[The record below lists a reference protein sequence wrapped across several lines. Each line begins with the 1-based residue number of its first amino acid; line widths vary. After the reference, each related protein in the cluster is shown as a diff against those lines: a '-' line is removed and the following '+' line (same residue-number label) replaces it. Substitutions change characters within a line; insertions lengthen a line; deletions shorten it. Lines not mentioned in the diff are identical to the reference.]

1 MQVELFQ
8 NSDAPLFGT
17 RANALDQL
25 AKFLPRAGRDY
36 QNNRNFDLGQADHS
50 FVSRLSPYIR
60 HRILSEDE
68 LISTVL
74 RSHSR
79 SAAFKFIQEIFW
91 RTYWKGWL
99 EHRPAVWE
107 TFITEVETETK
118 AVQAVPVR
126 RRIFEEAITGTTE
139 IAIFNSWVDELKET
153 GYLHNHARMW
163 FASIWIFTL
172 RLPWQLGADF
182 FYNHLLDGD
191 PASNTLGWRWV
202 AGLQT
207 AGKTYLATES
217 NIRKNAAQ
225 RLKGIPD
232 SGRGLEKLATHTF
245 EIQDS
250 LSVEEKAPSSSQF
263 AELSSV
269 NIKEHD
275 AVLVTTEDLSTRWL
289 DNANKPV
296 AIFDKTDERSSET
309 KRKFQQEA
317 IEDVKHR
324 IAETSSADLENIRV
338 LHSAHEISSWVEEHG
353 VKDLHSSYISTGEV
367 RSSLAELPTM
377 LESLGHSFYEHL
389 NDYDR
394 TVWPHC
400 RKGFFQLGKSI
411 DSLIDTLGLDG
422 QRITR

>member
-1 MQVELFQ
+1 MKQAELFEGSSPTLQ
-8 NSDAPLFGT
+8 GT
-17 RANALDQL
+17 RARALELL
-25 AKFLPRAGRDY
+25 ADFLPRAGRDY
-36 QNNRNFDLGQADHS
+36 QNNRNLDRGRDGHS
-50 FVSRLSPYIR
+50 FVSRLSPFVR
-60 HRILSEDE
+60 HRILSEEE
-68 LISTVL
+68 LISNVL
-74 RSHSR
+74 TSHSR

-99 EHRPAVWE
+99 EHRPVVWDR
-107 TFITEVETETK
+107 FEVE
-118 AVQAVPVR
+118 VQSEFAKLKQVPVKNK
-126 RRIFEEAITGTTE
+126 IFEQAIGGSTE
-139 IAIFNSWVDELKET
+139 IAIFNSWVNELKET

-225 RLKGIPD
+225 RLKTIPD
-232 SGRGLEKLATHTF
+232 SERGLERLATQTF
-245 EIQDS
+245 EIEDS
-250 LSVEEKAPSSSQF
+250 LTIEEKAPSSSRF
-263 AELSSV
+263 VDLSPV
-269 NIKEHD
+269 GIEEND
-275 AVLVTTEDLSTRWL
+275 AVLVTVEDLSTQWL
-289 DNANKPV
+289 DRAGKHV
-296 AIFDKTDERSSET
+296 AIFEKTDDRHSEI
-309 KRKFQQEA
+309 KKKFRQEA
-317 IEDVKHR
+317 IEEVKYR
-324 IAETSSADLENIRV
+324 IAENSSVGIENIKIFE
-338 LHSAHEISSWVEEHG
+338 SAHEISSWMEEQG
-353 VKDLHSSYISTGEV
+353 LNDLHSSYIPTGEI

-377 LESLGHSFYEHL
+377 LESSGHCYYEHL

-422 QRITR
+422 

>member
-1 MQVELFQ
+1 MKQAELFKGSSPTLQ
-8 NSDAPLFGT
+8 GT
-17 RANALDQL
+17 RARALELL
-25 AKFLPRAGRDY
+25 ADFLPRAGRDY
-36 QNNRNFDLGQADHS
+36 QNNRNLDRGRDGHS
-50 FVSRLSPYIR
+50 FVSRLSPFVR
-60 HRILSEDE
+60 HRILSEEE
-68 LISTVL
+68 LISNILT
-74 RSHSR
+74 SHSR

-99 EHRPAVWE
+99 EHRPVVWDR
-107 TFITEVETETK
+107 FEVE
-118 AVQAVPVR
+118 VQSEFAKLKQVPVKNK
-126 RRIFEEAITGTTE
+126 IFEQAIGGSTE
-139 IAIFNSWVDELKET
+139 IAIFNSWVNELKET

-225 RLKGIPD
+225 RLKTIPD
-232 SGRGLEKLATHTF
+232 SERGLERLATQTF
-245 EIQDS
+245 EIEDS
-250 LSVEEKAPSSSQF
+250 LTIEEKAPSSSRF
-263 AELSSV
+263 VDLSPV
-269 NIKEHD
+269 GIEEND
-275 AVLVTTEDLSTRWL
+275 AVLVTVEDLSTQWL
-289 DNANKPV
+289 DRAGNHV
-296 AIFDKTDERSSET
+296 AIFEKTDGRHSEI
-309 KRKFQQEA
+309 KKKFRQEA
-317 IEDVKHR
+317 IEEVKYR
-324 IAETSSADLENIRV
+324 IAENSSVGIENIKIFE
-338 LHSAHEISSWVEEHG
+338 SAHEISSWMEEQG
-353 VKDLHSSYISTGEV
+353 LNDLHSSYIPTGEI

-377 LESLGHSFYEHL
+377 LESSGHCYYEHL

-422 QRITR
+422 

>member
-1 MQVELFQ
+1 MKQAELFKGSSPTLQ
-8 NSDAPLFGT
+8 GT
-17 RANALDQL
+17 RARALELL
-25 AKFLPRAGRDY
+25 ADFLPRAGRDY
-36 QNNRNFDLGQADHS
+36 QNNRNLDRGRDGHS
-50 FVSRLSPYIR
+50 FVSRLSPFVR
-60 HRILSEDE
+60 HRILSEEE
-68 LISTVL
+68 LISNVL
-74 RSHSR
+74 SSHSR

-99 EHRPAVWE
+99 EHRPAVWDR
-107 TFITEVETETK
+107 FEVE
-118 AVQAVPVR
+118 VQSEFAKLELVPVKNK
-126 RRIFEEAITGTTE
+126 IFEQAIGGSTE
-139 IAIFNSWVDELKET
+139 IAIFNSWVNELKET

-225 RLKGIPD
+225 RLKTIPD
-232 SGRGLEKLATHTF
+232 SERGLERLATQTF
-245 EIQDS
+245 EIEDS
-250 LSVEEKAPSSSQF
+250 LTIEEKAPSSSRF
-263 AELSSV
+263 VDLSPVSIEE
-269 NIKEHD
+269 ND
-275 AVLVTTEDLSTRWL
+275 AVLVTVEDLSTQWL
-289 DNANKPV
+289 DRAGNHV
-296 AIFDKTDERSSET
+296 AIFEKTDGRHSEI
-309 KRKFQQEA
+309 KKKFRQEA
-317 IEDVKHR
+317 IEEVKYR
-324 IAETSSADLENIRV
+324 IAENSSVGIENIKIFE
-338 LHSAHEISSWVEEHG
+338 SAHEISSWMEEQG
-353 VKDLHSSYISTGEV
+353 LNDLHSSYIPTGEI

-377 LESLGHSFYEHL
+377 LESSGHCYYEHL

-422 QRITR
+422 

>member
-1 MQVELFQ
+1 MKQAELFKGSSPTLQ
-8 NSDAPLFGT
+8 GT
-17 RANALDQL
+17 RARALELL
-25 AKFLPRAGRDY
+25 ADFLPRAGTDY
-36 QNNRNFDLGQADHS
+36 QNNRNLDRGRDGHS
-50 FVSRLSPYIR
+50 FVSRLSPFVR
-60 HRILSEDE
+60 HRILSEEE
-68 LISTVL
+68 LISNVL
-74 RSHSR
+74 TSHSR

-99 EHRPAVWE
+99 EHRPVVWDR
-107 TFITEVETETK
+107 FEVE
-118 AVQAVPVR
+118 VQSEFAKLKQVPVKNK
-126 RRIFEEAITGTTE
+126 IFEQAIGGSTE
-139 IAIFNSWVDELKET
+139 IAIFNSWVNELKET

-225 RLKGIPD
+225 RLKTIPD
-232 SGRGLEKLATHTF
+232 SERGLERLATQTF
-245 EIQDS
+245 EIEDS
-250 LSVEEKAPSSSQF
+250 LTIEEKAPSSSRF
-263 AELSSV
+263 VDLSPV
-269 NIKEHD
+269 GIEEND
-275 AVLVTTEDLSTRWL
+275 AVLVTVEDLSTQWL
-289 DNANKPV
+289 DRAGNHV
-296 AIFDKTDERSSET
+296 AIFEKTDGRHSEI
-309 KRKFQQEA
+309 KKKFRQEA
-317 IEDVKHR
+317 IEEVKYR
-324 IAETSSADLENIRV
+324 IAENSSVGIENIKIFE
-338 LHSAHEISSWVEEHG
+338 SAHEISSWMEEQG
-353 VKDLHSSYISTGEV
+353 LNDLHSSYIPTGEI

-377 LESLGHSFYEHL
+377 LESSGHCYYEHL

-422 QRITR
+422 

>member
-1 MQVELFQ
+1 MKQAELFKG
-8 NSDAPLFGT
+8 SSPTLKGT
-17 RANALDQL
+17 RARALELL
-25 AKFLPRAGRDY
+25 ADFLPRAGRDY
-36 QNNRNFDLGQADHS
+36 QNNRNLDRGRDGHS
-50 FVSRLSPYIR
+50 FVSRLSPYVR
-60 HRILSEDE
+60 HRILSEEE
-68 LISTVL
+68 LISNVL
-74 RSHSR
+74 SSHSR

-99 EHRPAVWE
+99 EHRPVVWDR
-107 TFITEVETETK
+107 FEVE
-118 AVQAVPVR
+118 VQSEFAKLKQVPVKNK
-126 RRIFEEAITGTTE
+126 IFEQAIGGSTE
-139 IAIFNSWVDELKET
+139 IAIFNSWVNELKET

-225 RLKGIPD
+225 RLKTIPD
-232 SGRGLEKLATHTF
+232 SERGLERLATQTF
-245 EIQDS
+245 EIEDS
-250 LSVEEKAPSSSQF
+250 LTIEEKAPSSSRF
-263 AELSSV
+263 VDLSPV
-269 NIKEHD
+269 GIEEND
-275 AVLVTTEDLSTRWL
+275 AVLVTVEDLSTQWL
-289 DNANKPV
+289 DRAGNHV
-296 AIFDKTDERSSET
+296 AIFEKTDGRHSEI
-309 KRKFQQEA
+309 KKKFRQEA
-317 IEDVKHR
+317 IEEVKYR
-324 IAETSSADLENIRV
+324 IAENSSVGIENIKIFE
-338 LHSAHEISSWVEEHG
+338 SAHEISSWMEEQG
-353 VKDLHSSYISTGEV
+353 LNDLHSSYIPTGEI

-377 LESLGHSFYEHL
+377 LESSGHCYYEHL

-422 QRITR
+422 

>member
-1 MQVELFQ
+1 MKQAELFKGSSPTLQ
-8 NSDAPLFGT
+8 GT
-17 RANALDQL
+17 RARALELL
-25 AKFLPRAGRDY
+25 ADFLPRAGRDY
-36 QNNRNFDLGQADHS
+36 QNNRNLDRGRDGHS
-50 FVSRLSPYIR
+50 FVSRLSPFVR
-60 HRILSEDE
+60 HRILSEEE
-68 LISTVL
+68 LISNVL
-74 RSHSR
+74 TSHSR

-99 EHRPAVWE
+99 EHRPVVWDR
-107 TFITEVETETK
+107 FEVE
-118 AVQAVPVR
+118 VQSEFAKLKQVPVKNK
-126 RRIFEEAITGTTE
+126 IFEQAIGGSTE
-139 IAIFNSWVDELKET
+139 IAIFNSWVNELKET

-225 RLKGIPD
+225 RLKTIPD
-232 SGRGLEKLATHTF
+232 SERGLERLATQTF
-245 EIQDS
+245 EIEDS
-250 LSVEEKAPSSSQF
+250 LTIEEKAPSSSRF
-263 AELSSV
+263 VDLSPV
-269 NIKEHD
+269 GIEEND
-275 AVLVTTEDLSTRWL
+275 AVLVTVEDLSTQWL
-289 DNANKPV
+289 DRAGNHV
-296 AIFDKTDERSSET
+296 AIFERTDGRHSEI
-309 KRKFQQEA
+309 KKKFRQEA
-317 IEDVKHR
+317 IEEVKYR
-324 IAETSSADLENIRV
+324 IAENSSVGIENIKIFE
-338 LHSAHEISSWVEEHG
+338 SAHEISSWMEEQG
-353 VKDLHSSYISTGEV
+353 LNDLHSSYIPTGEI

-377 LESLGHSFYEHL
+377 LESSGHCYYEHL

-422 QRITR
+422 

>member
-1 MQVELFQ
+1 MKQAELFKGSSPTLQ
-8 NSDAPLFGT
+8 GT
-17 RANALDQL
+17 RARALELL
-25 AKFLPRAGRDY
+25 ADFLPRAGRDY
-36 QNNRNFDLGQADHS
+36 QNNRNLDRGRDGHS
-50 FVSRLSPYIR
+50 FVSRLSPYVR
-60 HRILSEDE
+60 HRILSEEE
-68 LISTVL
+68 LISNVL
-74 RSHSR
+74 TSHSR

-99 EHRPAVWE
+99 EHRPAVWDR
-107 TFITEVETETK
+107 FEVE
-118 AVQAVPVR
+118 VQSEFAKLKQVPVKNK
-126 RRIFEEAITGTTE
+126 IFEQAIGGSTE
-139 IAIFNSWVDELKET
+139 IAIFNSWVNELKET

-225 RLKGIPD
+225 RLKTIPD
-232 SGRGLEKLATHTF
+232 SERGLERLATQTF
-245 EIQDS
+245 EIEDS
-250 LSVEEKAPSSSQF
+250 LTIEEKAPSSSRF
-263 AELSSV
+263 VDLSPVSIEE
-269 NIKEHD
+269 ND
-275 AVLVTTEDLSTRWL
+275 AVLVTVEDLSTQWL
-289 DNANKPV
+289 DRAGNHV
-296 AIFDKTDERSSET
+296 AIFEKTDGRHSEI
-309 KRKFQQEA
+309 KKKFRQEA
-317 IEDVKHR
+317 IEEVKYR
-324 IAETSSADLENIRV
+324 IAENSSVGIENIKIFE
-338 LHSAHEISSWVEEHG
+338 SAHEISSWMEEQG
-353 VKDLHSSYISTGEV
+353 LNDLHSSYIPTGEI

-377 LESLGHSFYEHL
+377 LESSGHCYYEHL

-422 QRITR
+422 

>member
-1 MQVELFQ
+1 MKQAELFKGSSPTLQ
-8 NSDAPLFGT
+8 GT
-17 RANALDQL
+17 RARALELL
-25 AKFLPRAGRDY
+25 ADFLPRAGRDY
-36 QNNRNFDLGQADHS
+36 QNNRNLDQGRDGHS
-50 FVSRLSPYIR
+50 FVSRLSPYVR
-60 HRILSEDE
+60 HRILSEEE
-68 LISTVL
+68 LISNVL
-74 RSHSR
+74 ASHSR

-99 EHRPAVWE
+99 EHRPAVWDR
-107 TFITEVETETK
+107 FEVE
-118 AVQAVPVR
+118 VQSEFAKLKQVPVKNK
-126 RRIFEEAITGTTE
+126 IFEQAIGGSTE
-139 IAIFNSWVDELKET
+139 IAIFNSWVNELKET

-225 RLKGIPD
+225 RLKTIPD
-232 SGRGLEKLATHTF
+232 SERGLERLATQTF
-245 EIQDS
+245 EIEDS
-250 LSVEEKAPSSSQF
+250 LTIEEKAPSSSRF
-263 AELSSV
+263 VDLSPVSIEE
-269 NIKEHD
+269 ND
-275 AVLVTTEDLSTRWL
+275 AVLVTVEDLSTQWL
-289 DNANKPV
+289 DRAGNHV
-296 AIFDKTDERSSET
+296 AIFEKTDGRHSEI
-309 KRKFQQEA
+309 KKKFRQEA
-317 IEDVKHR
+317 IEEVKYR
-324 IAETSSADLENIRV
+324 IAENSSVDIENIKIFE
-338 LHSAHEISSWVEEHG
+338 SACEISSWMEEQG
-353 VKDLHSSYISTGEV
+353 LNDLHSSYIPTGEI

-377 LESLGHSFYEHL
+377 LESSGHCYYEHL

-422 QRITR
+422 

>member
-1 MQVELFQ
+1 MKQAELFKGSSPTLQ
-8 NSDAPLFGT
+8 GT
-17 RANALDQL
+17 RARALELL
-25 AKFLPRAGRDY
+25 ADFLPRAGRDY
-36 QNNRNFDLGQADHS
+36 QNNRNLDRGRDGHS
-50 FVSRLSPYIR
+50 FVSRLSPFVR
-60 HRILSEDE
+60 HRILSEEE
-68 LISTVL
+68 LISNVL
-74 RSHSR
+74 SSHSR

-99 EHRPAVWE
+99 EHRPVVWDR
-107 TFITEVETETK
+107 FEVE
-118 AVQAVPVR
+118 VQSEFAKLKQVPVKNK
-126 RRIFEEAITGTTE
+126 IFEQAIGGSTE
-139 IAIFNSWVDELKET
+139 IAIFNSWVNELKET

-225 RLKGIPD
+225 RLKTIPD
-232 SGRGLEKLATHTF
+232 SERGLERLATQTF
-245 EIQDS
+245 EIEDS
-250 LSVEEKAPSSSQF
+250 LTIEEKAPSSSRF
-263 AELSSV
+263 VDLSPV
-269 NIKEHD
+269 GIEEND
-275 AVLVTTEDLSTRWL
+275 AVLVTVEDLSTQWL
-289 DNANKPV
+289 DRAGNHV
-296 AIFDKTDERSSET
+296 AIFEKTDGRHSEI
-309 KRKFQQEA
+309 KKKFRQEA
-317 IEDVKHR
+317 IEEVKYR
-324 IAETSSADLENIRV
+324 IAENSSVGIENIKIFE
-338 LHSAHEISSWVEEHG
+338 SAHEISSWMEEQG
-353 VKDLHSSYISTGEV
+353 LNDLHSSYIPTGEI

-377 LESLGHSFYEHL
+377 LESSGHCYYEHL

-422 QRITR
+422 

>member
-1 MQVELFQ
+1 MKQAELFKGSSPTLQ
-8 NSDAPLFGT
+8 GT
-17 RANALDQL
+17 RARALELL
-25 AKFLPRAGRDY
+25 ADFLPRAGRDY
-36 QNNRNFDLGQADHS
+36 QNNRNLDQGRDGHS
-50 FVSRLSPYIR
+50 FVSRLSPYVR
-60 HRILSEDE
+60 HRILSEEE
-68 LISTVL
+68 LISNVL
-74 RSHSR
+74 ASHSR

-99 EHRPAVWE
+99 EHRPAVWDR
-107 TFITEVETETK
+107 FEVE
-118 AVQAVPVR
+118 VQSEFAKLKQVPVKNK
-126 RRIFEEAITGTTE
+126 IFEQAIGGSTE
-139 IAIFNSWVDELKET
+139 IAIFNSWVNELKET

-225 RLKGIPD
+225 RLKTIPD
-232 SGRGLEKLATHTF
+232 SERGLERLATQTF
-245 EIQDS
+245 EIEDS
-250 LSVEEKAPSSSQF
+250 LTIEEKAPSSSRF
-263 AELSSV
+263 VDLSPV
-269 NIKEHD
+269 GIEEND
-275 AVLVTTEDLSTRWL
+275 AVLVTVEDLSTQWL
-289 DNANKPV
+289 DRAGKHV
-296 AIFDKTDERSSET
+296 AIFEKTDDRHSEI
-309 KRKFQQEA
+309 KKKFRQEA
-317 IEDVKHR
+317 IEEVKYR
-324 IAETSSADLENIRV
+324 IAENSSVGIENIKIFE
-338 LHSAHEISSWVEEHG
+338 SAHEISSWMEEQG
-353 VKDLHSSYISTGEV
+353 LNDLHSSYIPTGEI

-377 LESLGHSFYEHL
+377 LESSGHCYYEHL

-422 QRITR
+422 

>member
-1 MQVELFQ
+1 MKQAELFKGSSPTLQ
-8 NSDAPLFGT
+8 GT
-17 RANALDQL
+17 RDRALELL
-25 AKFLPRAGRDY
+25 ADFLPRAGRDY
-36 QNNRNFDLGQADHS
+36 QNNRNLDRGRDGHS
-50 FVSRLSPYIR
+50 FVSRLSPFVR
-60 HRILSEDE
+60 HRILSEEE
-68 LISTVL
+68 LISNVL
-74 RSHSR
+74 SSHSR

-99 EHRPAVWE
+99 EHRPVVWDR
-107 TFITEVETETK
+107 FEVE
-118 AVQAVPVR
+118 VQSEFAKLKQVPVKNK
-126 RRIFEEAITGTTE
+126 IFEQAIGGSTE
-139 IAIFNSWVDELKET
+139 IAIFNSWVNELKET

-225 RLKGIPD
+225 RLKTIPD
-232 SGRGLEKLATHTF
+232 SERGLERLATQTF
-245 EIQDS
+245 EIEDS
-250 LSVEEKAPSSSQF
+250 LTIEEKAPSSSRF
-263 AELSSV
+263 VDLSPV
-269 NIKEHD
+269 GIEEND
-275 AVLVTTEDLSTRWL
+275 AVLVTVEDLSTQWL
-289 DNANKPV
+289 DRAGKHV
-296 AIFDKTDERSSET
+296 AIFEKTDDRHSEI
-309 KRKFQQEA
+309 KKKFRREA
-317 IEDVKHR
+317 IEEVKYR
-324 IAETSSADLENIRV
+324 IAENSSVGIENIKV
-338 LHSAHEISSWVEEHG
+338 FESAHEISSWMEEQG
-353 VKDLHSSYISTGEV
+353 LNDLHSSYIPTGEI

-377 LESLGHSFYEHL
+377 LESSGHCYYEHL

-422 QRITR
+422 

>member
-1 MQVELFQ
+1 MKQAELFKGSSPTLQ
-8 NSDAPLFGT
+8 GT
-17 RANALDQL
+17 RARALELL
-25 AKFLPRAGRDY
+25 ADFLPRAGRDY
-36 QNNRNFDLGQADHS
+36 QNNRNLDRGRDGHS
-50 FVSRLSPYIR
+50 FISRLSPYVR
-60 HRILSEDE
+60 HRILSEEE
-68 LISTVL
+68 LISNVL
-74 RSHSR
+74 TSHSR

-99 EHRPAVWE
+99 EHRPVVWDR
-107 TFITEVETETK
+107 FEVE
-118 AVQAVPVR
+118 VQSEFAKLKQVPVKNK
-126 RRIFEEAITGTTE
+126 IFEQAIGGSTE
-139 IAIFNSWVDELKET
+139 IAIFNSWVNELKET

-225 RLKGIPD
+225 RLKTIPD
-232 SGRGLEKLATHTF
+232 SERGLERLATQTF
-245 EIQDS
+245 EIEDS
-250 LSVEEKAPSSSQF
+250 LTIEEKAPSSSRF
-263 AELSSV
+263 VDLSPV
-269 NIKEHD
+269 GIEEND
-275 AVLVTTEDLSTRWL
+275 AVLVTVEDLSTQWL
-289 DNANKPV
+289 DRAGNHV
-296 AIFDKTDERSSET
+296 AIFEKTDGRHSEI
-309 KRKFQQEA
+309 KKKFRQEA
-317 IEDVKHR
+317 IEEVKYR
-324 IAETSSADLENIRV
+324 IAENSSVGIENIKIFE
-338 LHSAHEISSWVEEHG
+338 SAHEISSWMEEQG
-353 VKDLHSSYISTGEV
+353 LNDLHSSYIPTGEI

-377 LESLGHSFYEHL
+377 LESSGHCYYEHL

-422 QRITR
+422 

>member
-1 MQVELFQ
+1 MTQAEMFKDSLPI
-8 NSDAPLFGT
+8 PLGT
-17 RANALDQL
+17 RARALEQF
-25 AKFLPRAGRDY
+25 AAFLPRAGRDY
-36 QNNRNFDLGQADHS
+36 QNNRNLDLGQGRHS
-50 FVSRLSPYIR
+50 FVSGLSPYVR
-60 HRILSEDE
+60 HRILSEEE
-68 LISTVL
+68 LVSKVL
-74 RSHSR
+74 ASHSR
-79 SAAFKFIQEIFW
+79 SAAFKFVQEIFW

-99 EHRPAVWE
+99 EHRPVVWDR
-107 TFITEVETETK
+107 FEVE
-118 AVQAVPVR
+118 VQSEFAKLKQVPVKNK
-126 RRIFEEAITGTTE
+126 IFEQAIGGSTE
-139 IAIFNSWVDELKET
+139 IAIFNSWVNELKET

-225 RLKGIPD
+225 RLTTIPD
-232 SGRGLEKLATHTF
+232 SERGLERLATQTF
-245 EIQDS
+245 EIEDS
-250 LSVEEKAPSSSQF
+250 LTIEEKAPSSSRF
-263 AELSSV
+263 VDLSPV
-269 NIKEHD
+269 GIEEND
-275 AVLVTTEDLSTRWL
+275 AVLVTVEDLSTQWL
-289 DNANKPV
+289 DRAGNHV
-296 AIFDKTDERSSET
+296 AIFEKTDGRHSEI
-309 KRKFQQEA
+309 KKKFRQEA
-317 IEDVKHR
+317 IEEVKYR
-324 IAETSSADLENIRV
+324 IAENSSVGIENIKIFE
-338 LHSAHEISSWVEEHG
+338 SAHEISSWMEEQG
-353 VKDLHSSYISTGEV
+353 LNDLHSSYIPTGEI

-377 LESLGHSFYEHL
+377 LESSGHCYYEHL

-422 QRITR
+422 

>member
-1 MQVELFQ
+1 MKQAELFKGSSPTLQ
-8 NSDAPLFGT
+8 GT
-17 RANALDQL
+17 RARALELL
-25 AKFLPRAGRDY
+25 ADFLPRAGRDY
-36 QNNRNFDLGQADHS
+36 QNNRNLDRGRDGHS
-50 FVSRLSPYIR
+50 FVSRLSPFVR
-60 HRILSEDE
+60 HRILSEEE
-68 LISTVL
+68 LISNVL

-99 EHRPAVWE
+99 EHRPVVWDR
-107 TFITEVETETK
+107 FEVE
-118 AVQAVPVR
+118 VQSEFAKLKQVPVKNK
-126 RRIFEEAITGTTE
+126 IFEQAIGGSTE
-139 IAIFNSWVDELKET
+139 IAIFNSWVNELKET

-225 RLKGIPD
+225 RLKTIPD
-232 SGRGLEKLATHTF
+232 SERGLERLATQTF
-245 EIQDS
+245 EIEDS
-250 LSVEEKAPSSSQF
+250 LTIEEKAPSSSRF
-263 AELSSV
+263 VDLSPV
-269 NIKEHD
+269 GIEEND
-275 AVLVTTEDLSTRWL
+275 AVLVTVEDLSTQWL
-289 DNANKPV
+289 DRAGNHV
-296 AIFDKTDERSSET
+296 AIFEKTDGRHSEI
-309 KRKFQQEA
+309 KKKFRQEA
-317 IEDVKHR
+317 IEEVKYR
-324 IAETSSADLENIRV
+324 IAENSSVGIENIKIFE
-338 LHSAHEISSWVEEHG
+338 SAHEISSWMEEQG
-353 VKDLHSSYISTGEV
+353 LNDLHSSYIPTGEI

-377 LESLGHSFYEHL
+377 LESSGHCYYEHL

-422 QRITR
+422 

>member
-1 MQVELFQ
+1 MKQAELFKGSSPTLQ
-8 NSDAPLFGT
+8 GT
-17 RANALDQL
+17 RARALELL
-25 AKFLPRAGRDY
+25 ADFLPRAGRDY
-36 QNNRNFDLGQADHS
+36 QNNRNLDRGRDGHS
-50 FVSRLSPYIR
+50 FVSRLSPYVR
-60 HRILSEDE
+60 HRILSEEE
-68 LISTVL
+68 LISNVL
-74 RSHSR
+74 TSHSR

-99 EHRPAVWE
+99 EHRPVVWDR
-107 TFITEVETETK
+107 FEVE
-118 AVQAVPVR
+118 VQSEFAKLKQVPVKNK
-126 RRIFEEAITGTTE
+126 IFEQAIGGSTE
-139 IAIFNSWVDELKET
+139 IAIFNSWVNELKET

-225 RLKGIPD
+225 RLKTIPD
-232 SGRGLEKLATHTF
+232 SERGLERLATQTF
-245 EIQDS
+245 EIEDS
-250 LSVEEKAPSSSQF
+250 LTIEEKAPSSSRF
-263 AELSSV
+263 VDLSPVSIEE
-269 NIKEHD
+269 ND
-275 AVLVTTEDLSTRWL
+275 AVLVTVEDLSTQWL
-289 DNANKPV
+289 DRAGNHV
-296 AIFDKTDERSSET
+296 AIFEKTDGRHSEI
-309 KRKFQQEA
+309 KKKFRQEA
-317 IEDVKHR
+317 IEEVKYR
-324 IAETSSADLENIRV
+324 IAENSSVGIENIKIFE
-338 LHSAHEISSWVEEHG
+338 SAHEISSWMEEQG
-353 VKDLHSSYISTGEV
+353 LNDLHSSYIPTGEI

-377 LESLGHSFYEHL
+377 LESSGHCYYEHL

-422 QRITR
+422 

>member
-1 MQVELFQ
+1 MKQAELFKGSSPTLQ
-8 NSDAPLFGT
+8 GT
-17 RANALDQL
+17 RARALELL
-25 AKFLPRAGRDY
+25 ADFLPRAGRDY
-36 QNNRNFDLGQADHS
+36 QNNRNLDRGRDGHS
-50 FVSRLSPYIR
+50 FVSRLSPYVR
-60 HRILSEDE
+60 HRILSEEE
-68 LISTVL
+68 LISNVL
-74 RSHSR
+74 TSHSR

-99 EHRPAVWE
+99 EHRPVVWDR
-107 TFITEVETETK
+107 FEVE
-118 AVQAVPVR
+118 VQSEFAKLKQVPVKNK
-126 RRIFEEAITGTTE
+126 IFEQAIGGSTE
-139 IAIFNSWVDELKET
+139 IAIFNSWVNELKET

-225 RLKGIPD
+225 RLKTIPD
-232 SGRGLEKLATHTF
+232 SERGLERLATQTF
-245 EIQDS
+245 EIEDS
-250 LSVEEKAPSSSQF
+250 LTIEEKAPSSSRF
-263 AELSSV
+263 VDLSPV
-269 NIKEHD
+269 GIEEND
-275 AVLVTTEDLSTRWL
+275 AVLVTVEDLSTQWL
-289 DNANKPV
+289 DRAGKHV
-296 AIFDKTDERSSET
+296 AIFEKTDDRHSEI
-309 KRKFQQEA
+309 KKKFRQEA
-317 IEDVKHR
+317 IEEVKYR
-324 IAETSSADLENIRV
+324 IAENSSVGIENIKIFE
-338 LHSAHEISSWVEEHG
+338 SAHEISSWMEEQG
-353 VKDLHSSYISTGEV
+353 LNDLHSSYIPTGEI

-377 LESLGHSFYEHL
+377 LESSGHCYYEHL

-422 QRITR
+422 

>member
-1 MQVELFQ
+1 MKQAELFKGSSPTLQ
-8 NSDAPLFGT
+8 GT
-17 RANALDQL
+17 RARALELL
-25 AKFLPRAGRDY
+25 ADFLPRAGRDY
-36 QNNRNFDLGQADHS
+36 QNNRNLDRGRDGHS
-50 FVSRLSPYIR
+50 FVSRLSPFVR
-60 HRILSEDE
+60 HRILSEEE
-68 LISTVL
+68 LISNVL
-74 RSHSR
+74 SSHSR

-99 EHRPAVWE
+99 EHRPVVWDR
-107 TFITEVETETK
+107 FEVE
-118 AVQAVPVR
+118 VQSEFAKLKQVPVKNK
-126 RRIFEEAITGTTE
+126 IFEQAIGGSTE
-139 IAIFNSWVDELKET
+139 IAIFNSWVNELKET

-225 RLKGIPD
+225 RLKTIPD
-232 SGRGLEKLATHTF
+232 SERGLERLATQTF
-245 EIQDS
+245 EIEDS
-250 LSVEEKAPSSSQF
+250 LTIEEKAPSSSRF
-263 AELSSV
+263 VELSPVSIEE
-269 NIKEHD
+269 ND
-275 AVLVTTEDLSTRWL
+275 AVLVTVEDLSTQWL
-289 DNANKPV
+289 DRAGNHV
-296 AIFDKTDERSSET
+296 AIFEKTDGRHSEI
-309 KRKFQQEA
+309 KKKFRQEA
-317 IEDVKHR
+317 IEEVKYR
-324 IAETSSADLENIRV
+324 IAENSSVDIENIKIFE
-338 LHSAHEISSWVEEHG
+338 SACEISSWMEEQG
-353 VKDLHSSYISTGEV
+353 LNDLHSSYIPTGEI

-377 LESLGHSFYEHL
+377 LESSGRRYYEHL

-422 QRITR
+422 

>member
-1 MQVELFQ
+1 MEQAELFKGSSPTLQ
-8 NSDAPLFGT
+8 GT
-17 RANALDQL
+17 RARALELL
-25 AKFLPRAGRDY
+25 ADFLPRAGRDY
-36 QNNRNFDLGQADHS
+36 QNNRNLDRGRDGHS
-50 FVSRLSPYIR
+50 FVSRLSPYVR
-60 HRILSEDE
+60 HRILSEEE
-68 LISTVL
+68 LISNVL
-74 RSHSR
+74 TSHSR

-99 EHRPAVWE
+99 EHRPAVWDR
-107 TFITEVETETK
+107 FEVE
-118 AVQAVPVR
+118 VQSEFAKLKQVPVKNK
-126 RRIFEEAITGTTE
+126 IFEQAIGGSTE
-139 IAIFNSWVDELKET
+139 IAIFNSWVNELKET

-225 RLKGIPD
+225 RLKTIPD
-232 SGRGLEKLATHTF
+232 SERGLERLATQTF
-245 EIQDS
+245 EIEDS
-250 LSVEEKAPSSSQF
+250 LTIEEKAPSSSRF
-263 AELSSV
+263 VDLSPV
-269 NIKEHD
+269 GIEEND
-275 AVLVTTEDLSTRWL
+275 AVLVTVEDLSTQWL
-289 DNANKPV
+289 DRAGNHV
-296 AIFDKTDERSSET
+296 AIFEKTDDRHSEI
-309 KRKFQQEA
+309 KKKFRREA
-317 IEDVKHR
+317 IEEVKYR
-324 IAETSSADLENIRV
+324 IAENSSVGIENIKIFE
-338 LHSAHEISSWVEEHG
+338 SACEISSWMEEQG
-353 VKDLHSSYISTGEV
+353 LNDLHSSYIPTGEI

-377 LESLGHSFYEHL
+377 LESSGRRYYEHL

-422 QRITR
+422 

>member
-1 MQVELFQ
+1 MKQAELFKGSSPTLQ
-8 NSDAPLFGT
+8 GT
-17 RANALDQL
+17 RARALELL
-25 AKFLPRAGRDY
+25 ADFLPRAGRDY
-36 QNNRNFDLGQADHS
+36 QNNRNLDRGRDGHS
-50 FVSRLSPYIR
+50 FVSRLSPFVR
-60 HRILSEDE
+60 HRILSEEE
-68 LISTVL
+68 LISNVL
-74 RSHSR
+74 TSHSR

-99 EHRPAVWE
+99 EHRPVVWDR
-107 TFITEVETETK
+107 FEVE
-118 AVQAVPVR
+118 VQSEFGKLKQVPVKNE
-126 RRIFEEAITGTTE
+126 IFEQAIGGSTE
-139 IAIFNSWVDELKET
+139 IAIFNSWVNELKET

-225 RLKGIPD
+225 RLKTIPD
-232 SGRGLEKLATHTF
+232 SERGLERLATQTF
-245 EIQDS
+245 EIEDS
-250 LSVEEKAPSSSQF
+250 LTIEEKAPSSSRF
-263 AELSSV
+263 VDLSPV
-269 NIKEHD
+269 GIEEND
-275 AVLVTTEDLSTRWL
+275 AVLVTVEDLSTQWL
-289 DNANKPV
+289 DRAGNHV
-296 AIFDKTDERSSET
+296 AIFERTDGRHSEI
-309 KRKFQQEA
+309 KKKFRQEA
-317 IEDVKHR
+317 IEEVKYR
-324 IAETSSADLENIRV
+324 IAENSSVGIENIKIFE
-338 LHSAHEISSWVEEHG
+338 SAHEISSWMEDQG
-353 VKDLHSSYISTGEV
+353 LNDLHSSYIPTGEI

-377 LESLGHSFYEHL
+377 LESSGHCYYEHL

-422 QRITR
+422 

>member
-1 MQVELFQ
+1 MKQAELFKGSSPTLQ
-8 NSDAPLFGT
+8 GT
-17 RANALDQL
+17 RARALELL
-25 AKFLPRAGRDY
+25 ADFLPRAGRDY
-36 QNNRNFDLGQADHS
+36 QNNRNLDRGRDGHS
-50 FVSRLSPYIR
+50 FVSRLSPFVR
-60 HRILSEDE
+60 HRILSEEE
-68 LISTVL
+68 LISNVL
-74 RSHSR
+74 TSHSR

-99 EHRPAVWE
+99 EHRPVVWDR
-107 TFITEVETETK
+107 FEVE
-118 AVQAVPVR
+118 VQSEFAKLKQVPVKNK
-126 RRIFEEAITGTTE
+126 IFEQAIGGSTE
-139 IAIFNSWVDELKET
+139 IAIFNSWVNELKET

-225 RLKGIPD
+225 RLKTIPH
-232 SGRGLEKLATHTF
+232 SERGLERLATQTF
-245 EIQDS
+245 EIEDS
-250 LSVEEKAPSSSQF
+250 LTIEEKAPSSSRF
-263 AELSSV
+263 VDLSPV
-269 NIKEHD
+269 GIEEND
-275 AVLVTTEDLSTRWL
+275 AVLVTVEDLSTQWL
-289 DNANKPV
+289 DRAGNHV
-296 AIFDKTDERSSET
+296 AIFEKTDGRHSEI
-309 KRKFQQEA
+309 KKKFRQEA
-317 IEDVKHR
+317 IEEVKYR
-324 IAETSSADLENIRV
+324 IAENSSVGIENIKIFE
-338 LHSAHEISSWVEEHG
+338 SAHEISSWMEEQG
-353 VKDLHSSYISTGEV
+353 LNDLHSSYIPTGEI

-377 LESLGHSFYEHL
+377 LESSGHCYYEHL

-422 QRITR
+422 

>member
-1 MQVELFQ
+1 MKQAELFKGSSPTLQ
-8 NSDAPLFGT
+8 GT
-17 RANALDQL
+17 RARALELL
-25 AKFLPRAGRDY
+25 ADFLPRAGRDY
-36 QNNRNFDLGQADHS
+36 QNNRNLDRGRDGHS
-50 FVSRLSPYIR
+50 FVSRLSPFVR
-60 HRILSEDE
+60 HRILSEEE
-68 LISTVL
+68 LISNVL
-74 RSHSR
+74 SSHSR

-99 EHRPAVWE
+99 EHRPAVWDR
-107 TFITEVETETK
+107 FEVE
-118 AVQAVPVR
+118 VQSEFAKLKQVPVKNK
-126 RRIFEEAITGTTE
+126 IFEQAIGGSTE
-139 IAIFNSWVDELKET
+139 IAIFNSWVNELKET

-225 RLKGIPD
+225 RLKTIPD
-232 SGRGLEKLATHTF
+232 SERGLERLATQTF
-245 EIQDS
+245 EIEDS
-250 LSVEEKAPSSSQF
+250 LTIEEKAPSSSRF
-263 AELSSV
+263 VDLSPV
-269 NIKEHD
+269 GIEEND
-275 AVLVTTEDLSTRWL
+275 AVLVTVEDLSTQWL
-289 DNANKPV
+289 DRAGNHV
-296 AIFDKTDERSSET
+296 AIFEKTDGRHSEI
-309 KRKFQQEA
+309 KKKFRQEA
-317 IEDVKHR
+317 IEEVKYR
-324 IAETSSADLENIRV
+324 IAENSSVGIENIKIFE
-338 LHSAHEISSWVEEHG
+338 SAHEISSWMEEQG
-353 VKDLHSSYISTGEV
+353 LNDLHSSYIPTGEI

-377 LESLGHSFYEHL
+377 LESSGHCYYEHL

-422 QRITR
+422 

>member
-1 MQVELFQ
+1 MKQAELFKGSSPTLQ
-8 NSDAPLFGT
+8 GT
-17 RANALDQL
+17 RARALELL
-25 AKFLPRAGRDY
+25 ADFLPRAGRDY
-36 QNNRNFDLGQADHS
+36 QNNRNLDRGRDGHS
-50 FVSRLSPYIR
+50 FVSRLSPYVR
-60 HRILSEDE
+60 HRILSEEE
-68 LISTVL
+68 LISNVL
-74 RSHSR
+74 TSHSR

-99 EHRPAVWE
+99 EHRPAVWDR
-107 TFITEVETETK
+107 FEVE
-118 AVQAVPVR
+118 VQSEFAKLKQVPVKNK
-126 RRIFEEAITGTTE
+126 IFEQAIGGSTE
-139 IAIFNSWVDELKET
+139 IAIFNSWVNELKET

-225 RLKGIPD
+225 RLKTIPD
-232 SGRGLEKLATHTF
+232 SERGLERLATQTF
-245 EIQDS
+245 EIEDS
-250 LSVEEKAPSSSQF
+250 LTIEEKAPSSSRF
-263 AELSSV
+263 VDLLPVSIGE
-269 NIKEHD
+269 ND
-275 AVLVTTEDLSTRWL
+275 AVLVTVEDLSTQWL
-289 DNANKPV
+289 DRTGKHV
-296 AIFDKTDERSSET
+296 AIFEKTDDRHSEI
-309 KRKFQQEA
+309 KKKFRQEA
-317 IEDVKHR
+317 IEEVKYR
-324 IAETSSADLENIRV
+324 IAENSSVGIENIKIFE
-338 LHSAHEISSWVEEHG
+338 SAHEISSWMEEQG
-353 VKDLHSSYISTGEV
+353 LNDLHSSYIPTGEI

-377 LESLGHSFYEHL
+377 LESSGHCYYEHL

-422 QRITR
+422 

>member
-1 MQVELFQ
+1 MKQAELFKGSSPTLQ
-8 NSDAPLFGT
+8 GT
-17 RANALDQL
+17 RARALELL
-25 AKFLPRAGRDY
+25 ADFLPRAGRDY
-36 QNNRNFDLGQADHS
+36 QNNRNLDRGRDGHS
-50 FVSRLSPYIR
+50 FVSRLSPFVR
-60 HRILSEDE
+60 HRILSEEE
-68 LISTVL
+68 LISNVL
-74 RSHSR
+74 TSHSR

-99 EHRPAVWE
+99 EHRPVVWDR
-107 TFITEVETETK
+107 FEVE
-118 AVQAVPVR
+118 VQSEFAKLKQVPVKNK
-126 RRIFEEAITGTTE
+126 IFEQAIGGSTE
-139 IAIFNSWVDELKET
+139 IAIFNSWVNELKET

-225 RLKGIPD
+225 RLKTIPD
-232 SGRGLEKLATHTF
+232 SERGLERLATQTF
-245 EIQDS
+245 EIEDS
-250 LSVEEKAPSSSQF
+250 LTIEEKAPSSSRF
-263 AELSSV
+263 VDLSPVSIEE
-269 NIKEHD
+269 ND
-275 AVLVTTEDLSTRWL
+275 AVLVTVEDLSTQWL
-289 DNANKPV
+289 DRAGNHV
-296 AIFDKTDERSSET
+296 AIFEKTDGRHSEI
-309 KRKFQQEA
+309 KKKFRQEA
-317 IEDVKHR
+317 IEEVKYR
-324 IAETSSADLENIRV
+324 IAENSSVGIENIKIFE
-338 LHSAHEISSWVEEHG
+338 SAHEISSWMEEQG
-353 VKDLHSSYISTGEV
+353 LNDLHSSYIPTGEI

-377 LESLGHSFYEHL
+377 LESSGHCYYEHL

-422 QRITR
+422 

>member
-1 MQVELFQ
+1 MKQAELFKGSSPTLQ
-8 NSDAPLFGT
+8 GT
-17 RANALDQL
+17 RARALELL
-25 AKFLPRAGRDY
+25 ADFLPRAGRDY
-36 QNNRNFDLGQADHS
+36 QNNRNLDRGRDGHS
-50 FVSRLSPYIR
+50 FVSRLSPFVR

-68 LISTVL
+68 LISNVL
-74 RSHSR
+74 TSHSR

-99 EHRPAVWE
+99 EHRPVVWDR
-107 TFITEVETETK
+107 FEVE
-118 AVQAVPVR
+118 VQSEFAKLKQVPVKNK
-126 RRIFEEAITGTTE
+126 IFEQAIGGSTE
-139 IAIFNSWVDELKET
+139 IAIFNSWVNELKET
-153 GYLHNHARMW
+153 GCLHNHARMW

-225 RLKGIPD
+225 RLKTIPD
-232 SGRGLEKLATHTF
+232 SERGLERLATQTF
-245 EIQDS
+245 EIEDS
-250 LSVEEKAPSSSQF
+250 LTMEEKAPSSSRF
-263 AELSSV
+263 VDLSPV
-269 NIKEHD
+269 GIEEND
-275 AVLVTTEDLSTRWL
+275 AVLVTVEDLSTQWL
-289 DNANKPV
+289 DRAGNHV
-296 AIFDKTDERSSET
+296 AIFEKTDGRHSEI
-309 KRKFQQEA
+309 KKKFRQEA
-317 IEDVKHR
+317 IEEVKYR
-324 IAETSSADLENIRV
+324 IAENSSVGIENIKIFE
-338 LHSAHEISSWVEEHG
+338 SAHEISSWMEEQG
-353 VKDLHSSYISTGEV
+353 LKDLHSSYIPTGEI

-377 LESLGHSFYEHL
+377 LESSGHCYYEHL

-422 QRITR
+422 

>member
-1 MQVELFQ
+1 MKQAELFKGSSPTLQ
-8 NSDAPLFGT
+8 GT
-17 RANALDQL
+17 RARALELL
-25 AKFLPRAGRDY
+25 ADFLPRAGRDY
-36 QNNRNFDLGQADHS
+36 QNNRNLDRGRDGHS
-50 FVSRLSPYIR
+50 FVSRLSPFVR
-60 HRILSEDE
+60 HRILSEEE
-68 LISTVL
+68 LISNVL
-74 RSHSR
+74 TSHSR

-99 EHRPAVWE
+99 EHRPVVWDR
-107 TFITEVETETK
+107 FEVE
-118 AVQAVPVR
+118 VQSEFAKLKQVPVKNK
-126 RRIFEEAITGTTE
+126 IFEQAIGGSTE
-139 IAIFNSWVDELKET
+139 IAIFNSWVNELKET

-225 RLKGIPD
+225 RLKTIPD
-232 SGRGLEKLATHTF
+232 SERGLERLATQTF
-245 EIQDS
+245 EIEDS
-250 LSVEEKAPSSSQF
+250 LTIEEKAPSSSRF
-263 AELSSV
+263 VDLSPV
-269 NIKEHD
+269 GIEEND
-275 AVLVTTEDLSTRWL
+275 AVLVTVEDLSTQWL
-289 DNANKPV
+289 DRAGNHV
-296 AIFDKTDERSSET
+296 AIFEKTDGRHSEI
-309 KRKFQQEA
+309 KKKFRQEA
-317 IEDVKHR
+317 IEEVKYR
-324 IAETSSADLENIRV
+324 IAENSSVGIENIKIFE
-338 LHSAHEISSWVEEHG
+338 SAHEISSWMEEQG
-353 VKDLHSSYISTGEV
+353 LNDLHSSYIPTGEI

-377 LESLGHSFYEHL
+377 LESSGRRYYEHL

-422 QRITR
+422 

>member
-1 MQVELFQ
+1 MKQAELFKGSSPTLQ
-8 NSDAPLFGT
+8 GT
-17 RANALDQL
+17 RARALELL
-25 AKFLPRAGRDY
+25 ADFLPRAGRDY
-36 QNNRNFDLGQADHS
+36 QNNRNLDRGRDGHS
-50 FVSRLSPYIR
+50 FVSRLSPYVR
-60 HRILSEDE
+60 HRILSEEE
-68 LISTVL
+68 LISNVL
-74 RSHSR
+74 ASHSR

-99 EHRPAVWE
+99 EHRPAVWDR
-107 TFITEVETETK
+107 FEVE
-118 AVQAVPVR
+118 VQSEFAKLKQVPVKNK
-126 RRIFEEAITGTTE
+126 IFEQAIGGSTE
-139 IAIFNSWVDELKET
+139 IAIFNSWVNELKET

-225 RLKGIPD
+225 RLKTIPD
-232 SGRGLEKLATHTF
+232 SERGLERLATQTF
-245 EIQDS
+245 EIEDS
-250 LSVEEKAPSSSQF
+250 LTIEEKAPSSSRF
-263 AELSSV
+263 VDLSPV
-269 NIKEHD
+269 GIEEND
-275 AVLVTTEDLSTRWL
+275 AVLVTVEDLSTQWL
-289 DNANKPV
+289 DRAGNHV
-296 AIFDKTDERSSET
+296 AIFEKTDGRHSEI
-309 KRKFQQEA
+309 KKKFRQEA
-317 IEDVKHR
+317 IEEVKYR
-324 IAETSSADLENIRV
+324 IAENSSVGIENIKIFE
-338 LHSAHEISSWVEEHG
+338 SAHEISSWMEEQG
-353 VKDLHSSYISTGEV
+353 LNDLHSSYIPTGEI

-377 LESLGHSFYEHL
+377 LESSGHCYYEHL

-422 QRITR
+422 

>member
-1 MQVELFQ
+1 MKQAELFKGSSPTLQ
-8 NSDAPLFGT
+8 GT
-17 RANALDQL
+17 RARALELL
-25 AKFLPRAGRDY
+25 ADFLPRAGRDY
-36 QNNRNFDLGQADHS
+36 QNNRNLDRGRDGHS
-50 FVSRLSPYIR
+50 FVSRLSPFVR
-60 HRILSEDE
+60 HRILSEEE
-68 LISTVL
+68 LISNVL
-74 RSHSR
+74 TSHSR

-99 EHRPAVWE
+99 EHRPAVWDR
-107 TFITEVETETK
+107 FEVE
-118 AVQAVPVR
+118 VQSEFAKLKQVPVKNK
-126 RRIFEEAITGTTE
+126 IFEQAIGGSTE
-139 IAIFNSWVDELKET
+139 IAIFNSWVNELKET

-225 RLKGIPD
+225 RLKTIPD
-232 SGRGLEKLATHTF
+232 SERGLERLATQTF
-245 EIQDS
+245 EIEDS
-250 LSVEEKAPSSSQF
+250 LTIEEKAPSSSRF
-263 AELSSV
+263 VDLSPVSIEE
-269 NIKEHD
+269 ND
-275 AVLVTTEDLSTRWL
+275 AVLVTVEDLSTQWL
-289 DNANKPV
+289 DRAGNHV
-296 AIFDKTDERSSET
+296 AIFEKTDGRHSEI
-309 KRKFQQEA
+309 KKKFRQEA
-317 IEDVKHR
+317 IEEVKYR
-324 IAETSSADLENIRV
+324 IAENSSVGIENIKIFE
-338 LHSAHEISSWVEEHG
+338 SAHEISSWMEEQG
-353 VKDLHSSYISTGEV
+353 LNDLHSSYIPTGEI

-377 LESLGHSFYEHL
+377 LESSGRRYYEHL

-422 QRITR
+422 

>member
-1 MQVELFQ
+1 MKQAELFKGSSPTLQ
-8 NSDAPLFGT
+8 GT
-17 RANALDQL
+17 RARALELL
-25 AKFLPRAGRDY
+25 ADFLPRAGRDY
-36 QNNRNFDLGQADHS
+36 QNNRNLDRGRDGHS
-50 FVSRLSPYIR
+50 FVSRLSPFVR
-60 HRILSEDE
+60 HRILSEEE
-68 LISTVL
+68 LISNVL
-74 RSHSR
+74 TSHSR

-99 EHRPAVWE
+99 EHRPVVWDR
-107 TFITEVETETK
+107 FEVE
-118 AVQAVPVR
+118 VQSEFAKLKQVPVKNK
-126 RRIFEEAITGTTE
+126 IFEQAIGGSTE
-139 IAIFNSWVDELKET
+139 IAIFNSWVNELKET

-225 RLKGIPD
+225 RLKTIPD
-232 SGRGLEKLATHTF
+232 SERGLERLATQTF
-245 EIQDS
+245 EIEDS
-250 LSVEEKAPSSSQF
+250 LTIEEKAPSSSRF
-263 AELSSV
+263 VDLSPV
-269 NIKEHD
+269 GIEEND
-275 AVLVTTEDLSTRWL
+275 AVLVTVEDLSTQWL
-289 DNANKPV
+289 DRAGNHV
-296 AIFDKTDERSSET
+296 AIFEKTDGRHSEI
-309 KRKFQQEA
+309 KKKFRQEA
-317 IEDVKHR
+317 IEEVKYR
-324 IAETSSADLENIRV
+324 IAENSSVGIENIKIFE
-338 LHSAHEISSWVEEHG
+338 SAHEISSWMEEQG
-353 VKDLHSSYISTGEV
+353 LNDLHSSYIPTGEI

-377 LESLGHSFYEHL
+377 LESSGHCYYEHL

-422 QRITR
+422 

>member
-1 MQVELFQ
+1 MKQAELFKGSSPTLQ
-8 NSDAPLFGT
+8 GT
-17 RANALDQL
+17 RARALELL
-25 AKFLPRAGRDY
+25 ADFLPRAGRDY
-36 QNNRNFDLGQADHS
+36 QNNRNLDRGRDGHS
-50 FVSRLSPYIR
+50 FVSRLSPYVR
-60 HRILSEDE
+60 HRILSEEE
-68 LISTVL
+68 LISNVL
-74 RSHSR
+74 TSHSR

-99 EHRPAVWE
+99 EHRPAVWDR
-107 TFITEVETETK
+107 FEVEAQSEFAK
-118 AVQAVPVR
+118 LKQVPVKNK
-126 RRIFEEAITGTTE
+126 IFEQAIGGSTE
-139 IAIFNSWVDELKET
+139 IAIFNSWVNELKET

-225 RLKGIPD
+225 RLKTIPD
-232 SGRGLEKLATHTF
+232 SERGLERLATQTF
-245 EIQDS
+245 EIEDS
-250 LSVEEKAPSSSQF
+250 LTIEEKAPSSSRF
-263 AELSSV
+263 VDLSPVSIEE
-269 NIKEHD
+269 ND
-275 AVLVTTEDLSTRWL
+275 AVLVTVEDLSTQWL
-289 DNANKPV
+289 DRAGNHV
-296 AIFDKTDERSSET
+296 AIFEKTDGRHSEI
-309 KRKFQQEA
+309 KKKFRQEA
-317 IEDVKHR
+317 IEEVKYR
-324 IAETSSADLENIRV
+324 IAENSSVGIENIKIFE
-338 LHSAHEISSWVEEHG
+338 SAHEISSWMEEQG
-353 VKDLHSSYISTGEV
+353 LNDLHSSYIPTGEI

-377 LESLGHSFYEHL
+377 LESSGHCYYEHL

-422 QRITR
+422 

>member
-1 MQVELFQ
+1 MKQAELFKGSSPTLQ
-8 NSDAPLFGT
+8 GT
-17 RANALDQL
+17 RARALELL
-25 AKFLPRAGRDY
+25 ADFLPRAGRDY
-36 QNNRNFDLGQADHS
+36 QNNRNLDRGRDGHS
-50 FVSRLSPYIR
+50 FVSRLSPYVR
-60 HRILSEDE
+60 HRILSEEE
-68 LISTVL
+68 LISNVL
-74 RSHSR
+74 TSHSR

-99 EHRPAVWE
+99 EHRPVVWDR
-107 TFITEVETETK
+107 FEVE
-118 AVQAVPVR
+118 VQSEFAKLKQVPVKNK
-126 RRIFEEAITGTTE
+126 IFEQAIGGSTE
-139 IAIFNSWVDELKET
+139 IAIFNSWVNELKET

-225 RLKGIPD
+225 RLKTIPD
-232 SGRGLEKLATHTF
+232 SERGLERLATQTF
-245 EIQDS
+245 EIEDS
-250 LSVEEKAPSSSQF
+250 LTIEEKAPSSSRF
-263 AELSSV
+263 VDLSPVSIEE
-269 NIKEHD
+269 ND
-275 AVLVTTEDLSTRWL
+275 AVLVTVEDLSTQWL
-289 DNANKPV
+289 DRAGNHV
-296 AIFDKTDERSSET
+296 AIFEKTDGRHSEI
-309 KRKFQQEA
+309 KKKFRQEA
-317 IEDVKHR
+317 IEEVKYR
-324 IAETSSADLENIRV
+324 IAENSSVGIENIKIFE
-338 LHSAHEISSWVEEHG
+338 SAHEISSWMEEQG
-353 VKDLHSSYISTGEV
+353 LNDLHSSYIPTGEI
-367 RSSLAELPTM
+367 RSSLAELSTM
-377 LESLGHSFYEHL
+377 LESSGHCYYEHL

-422 QRITR
+422 

>member
-1 MQVELFQ
+1 MKQAELFKGSSPTLQ
-8 NSDAPLFGT
+8 GT
-17 RANALDQL
+17 RARALELL
-25 AKFLPRAGRDY
+25 ADFLPRAGRDY
-36 QNNRNFDLGQADHS
+36 QNNRNLDRGRDGHS
-50 FVSRLSPYIR
+50 FVSRLSPYVR
-60 HRILSEDE
+60 HRILSEEE
-68 LISTVL
+68 LISNVL
-74 RSHSR
+74 TSHSR

-99 EHRPAVWE
+99 EHRPAVWDR
-107 TFITEVETETK
+107 FEVE
-118 AVQAVPVR
+118 VQSEFAKLELVPVKNK
-126 RRIFEEAITGTTE
+126 IFEQAIGGSTE
-139 IAIFNSWVDELKET
+139 IAIFNSWVNELKET

-207 AGKTYLATES
+207 AGKTYLATDS

-225 RLKGIPD
+225 RLKTIPD
-232 SGRGLEKLATHTF
+232 SERGLERLATQTF
-245 EIQDS
+245 EIEDS
-250 LSVEEKAPSSSQF
+250 LTIEEKAPSSSRF
-263 AELSSV
+263 VDLSPV
-269 NIKEHD
+269 GIEEND
-275 AVLVTTEDLSTRWL
+275 AVLVTVEDLSTQWL
-289 DNANKPV
+289 DRAGNHV
-296 AIFDKTDERSSET
+296 AIFEKTDGRHSEI
-309 KRKFQQEA
+309 KKKFRQEA
-317 IEDVKHR
+317 IEEVKYR
-324 IAETSSADLENIRV
+324 IAENSSVGIENIKIFE
-338 LHSAHEISSWVEEHG
+338 SAHEISSWMEEQG
-353 VKDLHSSYISTGEV
+353 LNDLHSSYIPTGEI

-377 LESLGHSFYEHL
+377 LESSGHCYYEHL

-422 QRITR
+422 

>member
-1 MQVELFQ
+1 MKQAELFKGSSPTLQ
-8 NSDAPLFGT
+8 GT
-17 RANALDQL
+17 RARALELL
-25 AKFLPRAGRDY
+25 ADFLPRAGRDY
-36 QNNRNFDLGQADHS
+36 QNNRNLDRGRDGHS
-50 FVSRLSPYIR
+50 FVSRLSPYVR
-60 HRILSEDE
+60 HRILSEEE
-68 LISTVL
+68 LISNVL
-74 RSHSR
+74 TSHSR

-99 EHRPAVWE
+99 EHRPAVWDR
-107 TFITEVETETK
+107 FEVE
-118 AVQAVPVR
+118 VQSEFAKLKQVPVKNK
-126 RRIFEEAITGTTE
+126 IFEQAIGGSTE
-139 IAIFNSWVDELKET
+139 IAIFNSWVNELKET

-225 RLKGIPD
+225 RLKTIPD
-232 SGRGLEKLATHTF
+232 SERGLERLATQTF
-245 EIQDS
+245 EIEDS
-250 LSVEEKAPSSSQF
+250 LTIEEKAPSSSRF
-263 AELSSV
+263 VDLSPV
-269 NIKEHD
+269 GIEEND
-275 AVLVTTEDLSTRWL
+275 AVLVTVEDLSTQWL
-289 DNANKPV
+289 DRAGNHV
-296 AIFDKTDERSSET
+296 AIFEKTDGRHSEI
-309 KRKFQQEA
+309 KKKFRQEA
-317 IEDVKHR
+317 IEEVKYR
-324 IAETSSADLENIRV
+324 IAENSSVGIENIKIFE
-338 LHSAHEISSWVEEHG
+338 SAHEISSWMEEQG
-353 VKDLHSSYISTGEV
+353 LNDLHSSYIPTGEI

-377 LESLGHSFYEHL
+377 LESSGHCYYEHL

-422 QRITR
+422 

>member
-1 MQVELFQ
+1 MKQAELFKGSSPTLQ
-8 NSDAPLFGT
+8 GT
-17 RANALDQL
+17 RARALELL
-25 AKFLPRAGRDY
+25 ADFLPRAGRDY
-36 QNNRNFDLGQADHS
+36 QNNRNLDRGRDGHS
-50 FVSRLSPYIR
+50 FVSRLSPYVR
-60 HRILSEDE
+60 HRILSEEE
-68 LISTVL
+68 LISNVL
-74 RSHSR
+74 TSHSR

-99 EHRPAVWE
+99 EHRPAVWDR
-107 TFITEVETETK
+107 FEVE
-118 AVQAVPVR
+118 VQSEFAKLKQVPVKNK
-126 RRIFEEAITGTTE
+126 IFEQAIGGSTE
-139 IAIFNSWVDELKET
+139 IAIFNSWVNELKET

-225 RLKGIPD
+225 RLKTIPD
-232 SGRGLEKLATHTF
+232 SERGLERLATQTF
-245 EIQDS
+245 EIEDS
-250 LSVEEKAPSSSQF
+250 LTIEEKAPSSSRF
-263 AELSSV
+263 VDLSPVSIEE
-269 NIKEHD
+269 ND
-275 AVLVTTEDLSTRWL
+275 AVLVTVEDLSTQWL
-289 DNANKPV
+289 DRAGKHV
-296 AIFDKTDERSSET
+296 AIFEKTDDRHSEI
-309 KRKFQQEA
+309 KKKFRQEA
-317 IEDVKHR
+317 IEEVKYR
-324 IAETSSADLENIRV
+324 IAENSSVGIENIKIFE
-338 LHSAHEISSWVEEHG
+338 SAHEISSWMEEQG
-353 VKDLHSSYISTGEV
+353 LNDLHSSYIPTGEI

-377 LESLGHSFYEHL
+377 LESSGHCYYEHL

-422 QRITR
+422 

>member
-1 MQVELFQ
+1 MTQAEMFKDSLPT
-8 NSDAPLFGT
+8 PLGT
-17 RANALDQL
+17 RARALEQF
-25 AKFLPRAGRDY
+25 AAFLPRAGRDY
-36 QNNRNFDLGQADHS
+36 QNNRNLDLGQGRHS
-50 FVSRLSPYIR
+50 FVSGLSPYVR
-60 HRILSEDE
+60 HRILSEEE
-68 LISTVL
+68 LVSKVL
-74 RSHSR
+74 ASHSR
-79 SAAFKFIQEIFW
+79 SAAFKFVQEIFW

-99 EHRPAVWE
+99 EHRPAVWDR
-107 TFITEVETETK
+107 FEVE
-118 AVQAVPVR
+118 VQSEFAKLKQVPVKNK
-126 RRIFEEAITGTTE
+126 IFEQAIGGSTE
-139 IAIFNSWVDELKET
+139 IAIFNSWVNELKET

-225 RLKGIPD
+225 RLKTIPD
-232 SGRGLEKLATHTF
+232 SERGLERLATQTF
-245 EIQDS
+245 EIEDS
-250 LSVEEKAPSSSQF
+250 LTIEEKAPSSSRF
-263 AELSSV
+263 VDLSPV
-269 NIKEHD
+269 GIEEND
-275 AVLVTTEDLSTRWL
+275 AVLVTVEDLSTQWL
-289 DNANKPV
+289 DRAGNHV
-296 AIFDKTDERSSET
+296 AIFEKTDGRHSEI
-309 KRKFQQEA
+309 KKKFRQEA
-317 IEDVKHR
+317 IEEVKYR
-324 IAETSSADLENIRV
+324 IAENSSVGIENIKIFE
-338 LHSAHEISSWVEEHG
+338 SAHEISSWMEEQG
-353 VKDLHSSYISTGEV
+353 LNDLHSSYIPTGEI

-377 LESLGHSFYEHL
+377 LESSGHCYYEHL

-422 QRITR
+422 

>member
-1 MQVELFQ
+1 MKQAELFKGSSPTLQ
-8 NSDAPLFGT
+8 GT
-17 RANALDQL
+17 RARALELL
-25 AKFLPRAGRDY
+25 ADFLPRAGRDY
-36 QNNRNFDLGQADHS
+36 QNNRNLDRGRDGHS
-50 FVSRLSPYIR
+50 FVSRLSPYVR
-60 HRILSEDE
+60 HRILSEEE
-68 LISTVL
+68 LISNVL
-74 RSHSR
+74 TSHSR

-99 EHRPAVWE
+99 EHRPVVWDR
-107 TFITEVETETK
+107 FEVE
-118 AVQAVPVR
+118 VQSEFAKLELVPVKNK
-126 RRIFEEAITGTTE
+126 IFEQAIGGSTE
-139 IAIFNSWVDELKET
+139 IAIFNSWVNELKET

-225 RLKGIPD
+225 RLKTIPD
-232 SGRGLEKLATHTF
+232 SERGLERLATQTF
-245 EIQDS
+245 EIEDS
-250 LSVEEKAPSSSQF
+250 LTIEEKAPSSSRF
-263 AELSSV
+263 VDLSPV
-269 NIKEHD
+269 GIEEND
-275 AVLVTTEDLSTRWL
+275 AVLVTVEDLSTQWL
-289 DNANKPV
+289 DRAGNHV
-296 AIFDKTDERSSET
+296 AIFEKTDGRHSEI
-309 KRKFQQEA
+309 KKKFRQEA
-317 IEDVKHR
+317 IEEVKYR
-324 IAETSSADLENIRV
+324 IAENSSVGIENIKIFE
-338 LHSAHEISSWVEEHG
+338 SAHEISSWMEEQG
-353 VKDLHSSYISTGEV
+353 LNDLHSSYIPTGEI

-377 LESLGHSFYEHL
+377 LESSGHCYYEHL

-422 QRITR
+422 

>member
-1 MQVELFQ
+1 MKQAELFKGSSPTLQ
-8 NSDAPLFGT
+8 GT
-17 RANALDQL
+17 RARALELL
-25 AKFLPRAGRDY
+25 ADFLPRAGRDY
-36 QNNRNFDLGQADHS
+36 QNNRNLDRGRDGHS
-50 FVSRLSPYIR
+50 FVSRLSPYVR
-60 HRILSEDE
+60 HRILSEEE
-68 LISTVL
+68 LISNVL
-74 RSHSR
+74 TSHSR

-99 EHRPAVWE
+99 EHRPAVWDR
-107 TFITEVETETK
+107 FEVE
-118 AVQAVPVR
+118 VQSEFAKLELVPVKNK
-126 RRIFEEAITGTTE
+126 IFEQAIGGSTE
-139 IAIFNSWVDELKET
+139 IAIFNSWVNELKET

-225 RLKGIPD
+225 RLKTIPD
-232 SGRGLEKLATHTF
+232 SERGLERLATQTF
-245 EIQDS
+245 EIEDS
-250 LSVEEKAPSSSQF
+250 LTIEEKAPSSSRF
-263 AELSSV
+263 VDLSPV
-269 NIKEHD
+269 GIEEND
-275 AVLVTTEDLSTRWL
+275 AVLVTVEDLSTQWL
-289 DNANKPV
+289 DRAGNHV
-296 AIFDKTDERSSET
+296 AIFEKTDGRHSEI
-309 KRKFQQEA
+309 KKKFRQEA
-317 IEDVKHR
+317 IEEVKYR
-324 IAETSSADLENIRV
+324 IAENSSVGIENIKIFE
-338 LHSAHEISSWVEEHG
+338 SAHEISSWMEEQG
-353 VKDLHSSYISTGEV
+353 LNDLHSSYIPTGEI

-377 LESLGHSFYEHL
+377 LESSGHCYYEHL

-422 QRITR
+422 